1 MTTGRTISRHLRVG
15 EFKRPMLVVAPRER
29 QVSLNRSTFEYDAKR
44 ALSDFLANAEMIAD
58 DAVRRGGLRV
68 MPRG

>member
-1 MTTGRTISRHLRVG
+1 MTTERTISSHLRIG
-15 EFKRPMLVVAPRER
+15 EFKRPMLVVAPRKR
-29 QVSLNRSTFEYDAKR
+29 HGSLNKSTFEYNAKR

-58 DAVRRGGLRV
+58 DAIRRGGLRV